1 MARRGDL
8 LTGAAIGAGLA
19 VLVPVV
25 FSAMLPVVRPLVRS
39 AVKNGIMLYEKGRET
54 LEEFNEA
61 VDDMRAEVEQEMQ
74 DAREVIDEE
83 FTPSED
89 LQKKQAELG

>member
-1 MARRGDL
+1 MQA
-8 LTGAAIGAGLA
+8 
-19 VLVPVV
+19 
-25 FSAMLPVVRPLVRS
+25 AMLPVVRPLVRS